1 MLISI
6 VGKSGSGKS
15 TVAKT
20 LTTYDERIFHI
31 DVDKISHYVLTLP
44 EVQERIRTDISYDCV
59 LDNEVQR
66 KTLGKIVFASP
77 KEMQKLTDITWKE
90 MERVIDEQIASHQD
104 KIILLDY
111 ILLPKTKYF
120 AQSDLRIWVDAPYEV
135 RLDRVIKRAV
145 AAESITPE
153 YFLQRD
159 LSGIDYEERQYDI
172 FIKNINKQETKKEV
186 KKIYEKSIIS
196 R

>member
-20 LTTYDERIFHI
+20 LATYDERIFHI

-77 KEMQKLTDITWKE
+77 EEMQKLTDITWKE

-135 RLDRVIKRAV
+135 RLDRVVKRSV
-145 AAESITPE
+145 ATESITPE

-159 LSGIDYEERQYDI
+159 LSGIDYEEGQYDI
-172 FIKNINKQETKKEV
+172 VIKNINEQETKKEV

>member
-6 VGKSGSGKS
+6 VGKSGSGKT

-20 LTTYDERIFHI
+20 LSSYNDQIFHI

-44 EVQERIRTDISYDCV
+44 KVKEKIRTNISYDCV
-59 LDNEVQR
+59 IDNEVQR
-66 KTLGKIVFASP
+66 KILGRIVFASP
-77 KEMQKLTDITWKE
+77 EEMQKLTDITWAE
-90 MERVIDEQIASHQD
+90 MEKIIDEQIAANPN
-104 KIILLDY
+104 KIIVLDY
-111 ILLPKTKYF
+111 LLLPKTKYF

-135 RLDRVIKRAV
+135 RLERAIKRSATT
-145 AAESITPE
+145 EPITPE

-159 LSGIDYEERQYDI
+159 RSGIDYEEGKYDI
-172 FIKNINKQETKKEV
+172 IIKNINEQETKREV
-186 KKIYEKSIIS
+186 QKVYEKSLIS